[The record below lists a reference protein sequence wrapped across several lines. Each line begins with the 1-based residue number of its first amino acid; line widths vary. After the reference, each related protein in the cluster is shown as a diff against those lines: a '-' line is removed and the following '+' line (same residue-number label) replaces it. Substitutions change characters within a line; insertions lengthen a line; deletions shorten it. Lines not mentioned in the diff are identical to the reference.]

1 MSLHLGDQGQWLL
14 LGERYL
20 FNLNRDLLRIIFIGI
35 LHFMF
40 LGLTLGQTT
49 EQRYSEEQVS
59 IEKQFINAKK
69 YKLLGDLD
77 AAKSLFEQ
85 LLKKYRN
92 HDVAAYEL
100 AEILVR
106 EKNYQDALHYINLA
120 LGIDPSNRWYLDLK
134 SKIYTEDKRYDL
146 AAEVYESITRLDPDN
161 YYDLERK
168 AWLYA
173 KANQLDRAIEV
184 LDELERKTGM
194 TEKTAYA
201 KHDLYKQTGKKSKAT
216 EVLEQLVTRY
226 PQNTEYRHVLASYLK
241 QIGKESQ
248 AEDVYRQIL
257 VIDPQDARANVALA
271 SSFKKDGNDGGYLSS
286 IKPIIENPDASID
299 VKIAELMPYVRQLQ
313 KDKDPAVM
321 EAMMEL
327 VQLLEKA
334 HPDEPKAFAL
344 HADMLSISG
353 QDEEA
358 IKYYKK
364 TLEFDESNY
373 LVWEQL
379 LGLQIET
386 GQMEDLVKTS
396 EEAIEIFP
404 NQSMLY
410 YLNGLGHMNLREYED
425 ALDGLEQAILMVGK
439 RNDLKINILALLG
452 KAYHEVRD
460 FEASTEAYDNALL
473 MSPADTRILN
483 DYSFCLA
490 ERGERLSE
498 ADKMMDKALDKE
510 AKNPRYLA
518 TKAWIAYRGQNLD
531 VALEWMEKSIRQGGD
546 QFGYILEKYGDI
558 LYKSDQKEKALKNW
572 KAAQEKGS
580 GSKWLDKKIEEEKLI
595 EQQ

>member
-1 MSLHLGDQGQWLL
+1 MRFIIIGLL
-14 LGERYL
+14 S
-20 FNLNRDLLRIIFIGI
+20 IIF
-35 LHFMF
+35 LDS
-40 LGLTLGQTT
+40 LSAQTT
-49 EQRYSEEQVS
+49 DKRYSEEQVS

-134 SKIYTEDKRYDL
+134 AKIFTDDKKFDL
-146 AAEVYESITRLDPDN
+146 AAELYETITRLDPDN

-173 KANQLDRAIEV
+173 KANQLGRAVEI
-184 LDELERKTGM
+184 LDELEGKVGM

-201 KHDLYKQTGKKSKAT
+201 KHDLYKQMGKKSKAV
-216 EVLEQLVTRY
+216 EVLEMLANHY
-226 PQNTEYRHVLASYLK
+226 PQSTEYRHVLASYLK

-248 AEDVYRQIL
+248 AEDVYKQIL
-257 VIDPQDARANVALA
+257 VINPQDARANVALA
-271 SSFKKDGNDGGYLSS
+271 SSFKKEGNDGGYLSS
-286 IKPIIENPDASID
+286 IKPIIENPDAGID

-313 KDKDPAVM
+313 KEKDPVVM
-321 EAMMEL
+321 SAMMDL

-334 HPDEPKAFAL
+334 HPDEAKAYAL
-344 HADMLSISG
+344 HADMLSIAG
-353 QDEEA
+353 EDAKA
-358 IKYYKK
+358 IDYYKK

-373 LVWEQL
+373 IVWEQL
-379 LGLQIET
+379 LGLQVET
-386 GQMEDLVKTS
+386 GQMQDLVKTS
-396 EEAIEIFP
+396 EEAMEIFP
-404 NQSMLY
+404 NQSLIY
-410 YLNGLGHMNLREYED
+410 YLNGLGHMNLLEYED
-425 ALDGLEQAILMVGK
+425 ALDGLEQALLMVGK
-439 RNDLKINILALLG
+439 RNDLKLNILALLG

-460 FEASTEAYDNALL
+460 YEASTESYDNALL
-473 MSPADTRILN
+473 ISPSDTRILN
-483 DYSFCLA
+483 DYSSCLA

-498 ADKMMDKALDKE
+498 ADKMIDKALSKDD
-510 AKNPRYLA
+510 KNPRYMA
-518 TKAWIAYRGQNLD
+518 TKAWIAYRAQNLD
-531 VALEWMEKSIRQGGD
+531 AAREWMEKSIKQGGD
-546 QFGYILEKYGDI
+546 QYGYILEKYGDI
-558 LYKSDQKEKALKNW
+558 LYKSDQKEKAVKFW
-572 KAAQEKGS
+572 RDARETGM
-580 GSKWLDKKIEEEKLI
+580 GSKWLDRKIEEEKLI